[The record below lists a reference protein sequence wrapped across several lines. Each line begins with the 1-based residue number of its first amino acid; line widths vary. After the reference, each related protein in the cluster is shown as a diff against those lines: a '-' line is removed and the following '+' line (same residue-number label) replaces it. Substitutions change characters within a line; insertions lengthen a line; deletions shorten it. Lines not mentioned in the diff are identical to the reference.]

1 MNSSQ
6 QIRKP
11 RTFRGL
17 DAEQGPARPL
27 SHADTEWLL
36 EQVVE
41 RALQP
46 AIKSRP
52 RLRSLR
58 SLSLAAL
65 AVVTSA
71 AAATVVHQQLQRN
84 AALSAAS
91 VSAPQQQIRKPLP
104 GRARSA
110 LANEPI
116 TPNEPSAETPVAA
129 STPTPIRETTSPV
142 TSAPNVNLPAQEAKV
157 VDELSAAND
166 LRRKSQW
173 QAAEAA
179 YRDIAA
185 HYPRTPEAIVAQLA
199 AAELRLDHLGD
210 AAGALRLYQA
220 VPRSN
225 ALGVEALFGISRA
238 YRVLGDLAAESAA
251 LRSLLDAYPTSL
263 QADGARARL
272 QQLSAES
279 TTP

>member
-6 QIRKP
+6 QTRRP
-11 RTFRGL
+11 RTFQGL
-17 DAEQGPARPL
+17 DAEHGPARPL
-27 SHADTEWLL
+27 THADTRWLI

-46 AIKSRP
+46 ETKSRP
-52 RLRSLR
+52 RLRSLQT
-58 SLSLAAL
+58 LSLAAL

-84 AALSAAS
+84 AALSAPAQ
-91 VSAPQQQIRKPLP
+91 SAPQRQIMKLAP
-104 GRARSA
+104 GRARSVP
-110 LANEPI
+110 ANEPE
-116 TPNEPSAETPVAA
+116 TVSAPSAEAA
-129 STPTPIRETTSPV
+129 LTANAPAPIREANPPV
-142 TSAPNVNLPAQEAKV
+142 SAPSSATLPAQEAKV

-166 LRRKSQW
+166 LRRQSQW

-179 YRDIAA
+179 YRGIAA
-185 HYPRTPEAIVAQLA
+185 RYPRTQEAIVAQLA

-220 VPRSN
+220 VPHGN

-238 YRVLGDLAAESAA
+238 YRTLGNPAAESAA

-263 QADGARARL
+263 QADGAQARL

>member
-1 MNSSQ
+1 MTSSQ
-6 QIRKP
+6 QVR
-11 RTFRGL
+11 RSRAFQGL
-17 DAEQGPARPL
+17 DAEQGPAKPL
-27 SHADTEWLL
+27 SQADTRWLI

-46 AIKSRP
+46 EIKPQP

-58 SLSLAAL
+58 TLSIAAL

-84 AALSAAS
+84 AALGAAS
-91 VSAPQQQIRKPLP
+91 VSAPLRQTRKLTP
-104 GRARSA
+104 GRDRSA
-110 LANEPI
+110 AADEPRMQSA
-116 TPNEPSAETPVAA
+116 PSAEAPVAD
-129 STPTPIRETTSPV
+129 
-142 TSAPNVNLPAQEAKV
+142 SAPMTIRAKIPTAGVPNAGLPAPGVKV

-166 LRRKSQW
+166 LRRRSQW

-179 YRDIAA
+179 YRSIAA
-185 HYPRTPEAIVAQLA
+185 RYPGTQEATVAQLA
-199 AAELRLDHLGD
+199 AGELRLDHLGD
-210 AAGALRLYQA
+210 AAGALRLYQN

-225 ALGVEALFGISRA
+225 TLGVEVLFGISRA
-238 YRVLGDLAAESAA
+238 YRVLGEPAAESAA

-263 QADGARARL
+263 QADGARTRL

-279 TTP
+279 TVP